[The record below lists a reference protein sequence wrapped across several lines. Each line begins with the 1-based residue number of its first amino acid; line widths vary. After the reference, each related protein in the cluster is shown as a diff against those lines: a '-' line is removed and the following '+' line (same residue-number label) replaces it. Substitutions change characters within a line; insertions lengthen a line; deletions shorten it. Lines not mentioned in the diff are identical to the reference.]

1 MKITYSAWQC
11 SALDRRDLSI
21 TVGSEVF
28 VMFASAVIMP
38 VLYCTVLYY
47 QLYAVQCCT
56 AAWTQCSAVQC
67 TTAQLV
73 LAVDGVEWIAQCIR

>member
-28 VMFASAVIMP
+28 VMFASAVAMP
-38 VLYCTVLYY
+38 VLYCTVL
-47 QLYAVQCCT
+47 
-56 AAWTQCSAVQC
+56 AALCSAVLYSCSDTVQC
-67 TTAQLV
+67 G
-73 LAVDGVEWIAQCIR
+73 AVHYSSTSPCCGWS